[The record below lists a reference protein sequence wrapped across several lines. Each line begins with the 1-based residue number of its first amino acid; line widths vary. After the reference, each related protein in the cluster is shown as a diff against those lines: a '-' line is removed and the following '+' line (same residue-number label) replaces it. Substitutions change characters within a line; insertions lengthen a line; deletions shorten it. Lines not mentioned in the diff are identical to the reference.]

1 MMSCFVALGTI
12 HRDATTKIAMIPNG
26 IPVTIGMNGRRL
38 IEFLAY
44 EHAGLRRSRKYQ
56 QQAQ

>member
-1 MMSCFVALGTI
+1 LGTI

-26 IPVTIGMNGRRL
+26 IPVKIGMNGRRL
-38 IEFLAY
+38 IEFLAD
-44 EHAGLRRSRKYQ
+44 EHVGQRRSRKYQ